1 MNVYNILGQHA
12 FWQVNKKIAKLVG
25 LEAALLLSDL
35 ISKRQ
40 YFIENKDIQDG
51 WFFNTAENIEIDTGL
66 SPHQQKQSLNKLV
79 ENQFIEVKRYGI
91 PARNHFFICDN
102 KLLKFLTTGYEN
114 FLQLDV
120 KDFNNINNNKEIKI
134 KKKNKEYI
142 KPFLTDIITYI
153 QEKGY
158 DTNIAQ
164 KFFDYHEA
172 GDWHD
177 SNGRKVKNWKQKLNS
192 VWFKDE
198 NKVKKVNLPPNW
210 QNMTLT
216 QQEQWRSNN
225 GK

>member
-51 WFFNTAENIEIDTGL
+51 WFFNTSENIEIDTGL

-142 KPFLTDIITYI
+142 KPSLTDITTYI

-164 KFFDYHEA
+164 KFFDYYEA

>member
-142 KPFLTDIITYI
+142 KPSLTDISTYI

-164 KFFDYHEA
+164 KFFDYYEA